1 MRTLGRIPHILIIL
15 PLFTALVLSGCGA
28 DKPDPVSRMS
38 FCFDTIIEIS
48 IYDTDIGRERA
59 DEILDECM
67 KTAALYDR
75 TMRPGMS
82 VSDADD
88 ETIKLLDTA
97 LTWQEK
103 TDGAFDP
110 MLGTLTAL
118 WNFSGDPPGPV
129 PSASAVEGALKH
141 TAPSDTEALIDLGGI
156 AKGYIADRL
165 KDKLISEGVHSAVIN
180 LGGNVLLLGS
190 KPDGSP
196 FRVGIRDPGDPSGNK
211 VTTAVTVSDMS
222 VVTSGVY
229 ERCFE
234 EGGVRYHH
242 ILDPAT
248 GYPADTDVSSVTV
261 ITADSASGDAL
272 STACLVMG
280 HEKGQA
286 LIESL
291 PDTEAMFILMSGDT
305 VKTAGFPD
313 QILTP

>member
-1 MRTLGRIPHILIIL
+1 MPDFRKNLHVSLILSL
-15 PLFTALVLSGCGA
+15 CALVLSACGA
-28 DKPDPVSRMS
+28 QESLPVSRTS
-38 FCFDTIIEIS
+38 FYFDTMIEIA
-48 IYDTDIGRERA
+48 IYDTGIDRARA
-59 DEILDECM
+59 DEILDGCM
-67 KTAALYDR
+67 KTAAAYDR
-75 TMRPGMS
+75 TLKPGMS
-82 VSDADD
+82 VSGADE
-88 ETIKLLDTA
+88 ETLKLLDTA
-97 LTWQEK
+97 LSWKGK

-110 MLGTLTAL
+110 MLGTLTSL
-118 WNFSGDPPGPV
+118 WNFNGSPPGPV
-129 PSASAVEGALKH
+129 PSAAAVEDAKAH
-141 TAPSDTEALIDLGGI
+141 TDPSDPEALIDLGGI

-165 KDKLISEGVHSAVIN
+165 KDRLMSEGVKSALIN

-190 KPDGSP
+190 KPDGSD
-196 FRVGIRDPGDPSGNK
+196 FRIGIRDPEDPSGKN
-211 VTTAVTVSDMS
+211 VTCAVALSDKS

-229 ERCFE
+229 ERYFE
-234 EGGVRYHH
+234 QDGVRYHH

-248 GYPADTDVSSVTV
+248 GHPADTDVSSVTV
-261 ITADSASGDAL
+261 ITDDSASGDAL